1 MKKLLSFSLLAV
13 LLAGSH
19 TVAATFKESVER
31 IESCEAILREF
42 MANPET
48 AIPAEVLQRARGLVI
63 LNQARGGFVIGVK
76 DGYAIL
82 MVKRSDNTWS
92 LPVLM
97 NAGEGN
103 IGFQIGFTRIETIY
117 VLMDDETPRLFFRNR
132 FLTGVDA
139 KAVAG
144 PRVRE
149 REHINDDVLSTPVL
163 VYSKQRGLFAGLSFK
178 GGYVTRDDPANR
190 ALYSTSYTLP
200 EILYSNWI
208 QPPAEVQPLLNYVRQ
223 IAP

>member
-19 TVAATFKESVER
+19 AVAASFKESVER

-76 DGYAIL
+76 DGYATL

-163 VYSKQRGLFAGLSFK
+163 VYSKNRGLFAGFSFK

-190 ALYSTSYTLP
+190 ALYNTSYTLP